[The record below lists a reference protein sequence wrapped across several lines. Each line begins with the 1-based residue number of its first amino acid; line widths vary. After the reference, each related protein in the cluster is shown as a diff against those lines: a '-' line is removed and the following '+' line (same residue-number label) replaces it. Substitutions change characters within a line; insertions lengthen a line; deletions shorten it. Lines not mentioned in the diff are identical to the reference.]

1 MVVGT
6 MLLAI
11 PMITAVMWFVLATD
25 GIGDFPRGPTPILI
39 VVVAGGAYAFCELV
53 GFRTPALPPG
63 GEPADLEKQS
73 WQRFTSSTFVRFAIC
88 EAVFLV
94 AIATA
99 FVVDSYWIILIGAV
113 LALPLVAWE
122 AWPGRRNQLRF
133 AAALESGG
141 HSSYLLGRPQD
152 Y

>member
-11 PMITAVMWFVLATD
+11 PMITLVMWFVLATD
-25 GIGDFPRGPTPILI
+25 GLGDFPRGWAPILI
-39 VVVAGGAYAFCELV
+39 LAIAAGAYTLCELV
-53 GFRTPALPPG
+53 GFRTPALPAG
-63 GEPADLEKQS
+63 GQPADVEKQA

-94 AIATA
+94 SIAIA
-99 FVVDSYWIILIGAV
+99 FVVESYWITLIGAV

-122 AWPGRRNQLRF
+122 AWPGARNQQRF
-133 AAALESGG
+133 ATALESGG
-141 HSSYLLGRPQD
+141 HPSYQIGRAHV
-152 Y
+152 